1 MIPGLNIISGKINI
15 ASVNRAGGSGGGG
28 HSEHLSRGFRGQS
41 SLQKLLDSK
50 VHLHWFKIDF
60 NVQD

>member
-28 HSEHLSRGFRGQS
+28 TLSTSAGVLEGRAPYKNF
-41 SLQKLLDSK
+41 
-50 VHLHWFKIDF
+50 
-60 NVQD
+60 